1 MSNLGNLKTI
11 DKRQSAL
18 FRANDTI
25 IRAYSYFG
33 DKSKHDF
40 SNLAKQA
47 PTFLKIETHEQAKEP
62 DWLISWVRFVDAR
75 KQEIFFIVLYTLWIL
90 FIFIDKAYCKILDFF
105 YLKSFVEYQKHH
117 LFQITHISTN
127 HLVFGRLLA

>member
-1 MSNLGNLKTI
+1 MQAI

-33 DKSKHDF
+33 GKSGPNSNLAF

-47 PTFLKIETHEQAKEP
+47 PTFLKIEIQEQSKDP
-62 DWLISWVRFVDAR
+62 DWLISWIRFVDAR
-75 KQEIFFIVLYTLWIL
+75 KQEIFFITLYTLFVI
-90 FIFIDKAYCKILDFF
+90 FIFIDKAYC
-105 YLKSFVEYQKHH
+105 E
-117 LFQITHISTN
+117 
-127 HLVFGRLLA
+127 